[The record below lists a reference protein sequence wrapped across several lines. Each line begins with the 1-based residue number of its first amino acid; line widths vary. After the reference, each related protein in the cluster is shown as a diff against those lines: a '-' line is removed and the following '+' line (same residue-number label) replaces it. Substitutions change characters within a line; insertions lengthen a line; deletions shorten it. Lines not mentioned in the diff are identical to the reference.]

1 MTEVFEVDVR
11 AAAGA
16 FRLDARFATPAR
28 RVALVGP
35 SGAGKS
41 TLLDVIAGL
50 LAPEAGLVRVAGVTL
65 HDSRAGLALPAAAR
79 GLGYVFQQ
87 PSLFPHC
94 SVLANLRYGA
104 RHALQHLTSEAEIV
118 ALLGLEPLL
127 HRSPGKLSGGEA
139 KRVALARALL
149 RGPRALL
156 LDEPFAGLDAAHRDA
171 FAPLLGQ
178 ILARFATPVLLVSHD
193 AAEVEA
199 LCEDVIRMEAGRVI
213 AAPAAAPR

>member
-1 MTEVFEVDVR
+1 MFEIAVR
-11 AAAGA
+11 AMAGS

-35 SGAGKS
+35 SGAGKT

-50 LAPEAGLVRVAGVTL
+50 APPQEGCVRIAGAALY
-65 HDSRAGLALPAAAR
+65 DSRAGVDLPARAR
-79 GLGYVFQQ
+79 GLGYVFQH
-87 PSLFPHC
+87 PSLFPHL
-94 SVLANLRYGA
+94 SVRANLRYGA
-104 RHALQHLTSEAEIV
+104 RHAVRALTSEAEMV

-127 HRSPGKLSGGEA
+127 HRLPGKLSGGEA

-156 LDEPFAGLDAAHRDA
+156 LDEPFAGLDRAHRDA
-171 FAPLLGQ
+171 FTPMLRQ
-178 ILARFATPVLLVSHD
+178 ILARFDTPVLLVSHD

-199 LCEDVIRMEAGRVI
+199 LCEAVLRLEAGRVT
-213 AAPAAAPR
+213 AAPAARLP